1 MDSVELA
8 ACPNDANLSLRTSSG
23 CMKEIIYQNTKN
35 GFEGDMACHLVEM
48 SGDGGEQLA
57 E

>member
-1 MDSVELA
+1 
-8 ACPNDANLSLRTSSG
+8 
-23 CMKEIIYQNTKN
+23 MKEIIYQNTKN